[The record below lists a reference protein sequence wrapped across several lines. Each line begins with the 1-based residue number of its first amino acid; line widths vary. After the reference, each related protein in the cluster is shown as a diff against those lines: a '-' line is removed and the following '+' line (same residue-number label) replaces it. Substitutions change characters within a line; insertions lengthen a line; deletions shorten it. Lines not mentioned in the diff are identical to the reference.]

1 MTSFARRGLPDPDA
15 ALRNERSFE
24 GSVRRVTYASED
36 DNFKV
41 VTFELPDGR
50 KFKAAGPLHGV
61 RQGEP
66 MRIEGT
72 WREHPKYGWTLQ
84 VEKAVPVPPSTED
97 ALVAYLGSGLVRGVG
112 PVRARAIVDHFG
124 ERTLEILDEAPETL
138 QEVKGISRKRAR
150 QIAESLTA
158 QRQSRE
164 AMLTLKSLGLSN
176 AISARLLRHYGEGVV
191 GLLRENPYRAG
202 LEVPWV
208 GFFKADEIAAN
219 FGIARDS
226 PHRLQASFVH
236 VLDQAA
242 SEGHTHLPLEELME
256 RAAKLLKLEDGEAV
270 LREQLEAA
278 IRARHVV
285 RAKVGGQAEGYFMA
299 SLFHCERQLAS
310 MTLELVRQGKP
321 LMPADQVD
329 RAIARFEGR
338 FRFGLAA
345 QQREALRSVAG
356 GGVCVLTGGP
366 GTGKTTLVRAIMH
379 LFGSMREVALCS
391 PTGRA
396 AQRLSEAAGREALT
410 IHRLLKWN
418 SERGRFQHDAKT
430 PMETELLVVDE
441 ASMLDVQLAWALLRA
456 LKPGSTVV
464 LVGDVDQL
472 PSVGPGAFLRDL
484 IASRRARTTR
494 LEAVFRQARQS
505 LIVQNSHRI
514 NEGTLPLLEGQFEE
528 GADFYLVPKREPEDI
543 ADALLAL
550 LTERIPQR
558 FGLDPIEDVQVLAP
572 MRRGAVG
579 TQVLNAL
586 LRERLNP
593 DGAPLGPTIPFRAG
607 DKVIQSSNNYDLD
620 VYNGDVGRVL
630 GMNRETGQ
638 VRVRFGKRLV
648 LYPIESLSDLE
659 PAYAITI
666 HKSQGSEYPA
676 VVVLLHKS
684 HYIMLQRNL
693 LYTAVTRGKKLVV
706 VLGNRSAVNQAVRTV
721 RERDRRT
728 ALAEWLLR
736 PPEKGDLFE

>member
-1 MTSFARRGLPDPDA
+1 MADFSRRILPDPDA
-15 ALRNERSFE
+15 ALRTERSFE
-24 GSVRRVTYASED
+24 GSVRRVTFSSED
-36 DNFKV
+36 DSFKV

-50 KFKAAGPLHGV
+50 KLKAAGQLHAV

-72 WREHPKYGWTLQ
+72 WREHPRHGWTLQ
-84 VEKAVPVPPSTED
+84 VEKAIPVPPSSEE
-97 ALVAYLGSGLVRGVG
+97 ALVAYLGSGLIKGVG
-112 PVRARAIVDHFG
+112 PVRARAIVEHFG
-124 ERTLEILDEAPETL
+124 ERTLDIVDEAPELL
-138 QEVKGISRKRAR
+138 QEVKGISRKQAHR
-150 QIAESLTA
+150 IAESIAA

-164 AMLTLKSLGLSN
+164 AMLTLKSLGLTN
-176 AISARLLRHYGEGVV
+176 AISARLLRYYGEGVV

-208 GFFKADEIAAN
+208 GFFKADEIASH

-226 PHRLQASFVH
+226 PHRIQAAFVH
-236 VLDQAA
+236 VLDQA
-242 SEGHTHLPLEELME
+242 STEGHTHLPLEELLD
-256 RAAKLLKLEDGEAV
+256 RAARLLKLEEADDM
-270 LREQLEAA
+270 LREQLEGA
-278 IRARHVV
+278 IRARHIV
-285 RAKVGGQAEGYFMA
+285 RAKVNGEAEGYFMA
-299 SLFHCERQLAS
+299 SLYYCERQLSA
-310 MTLELVRQGKP
+310 MVLELVRQGKP
-321 LMPADQVD
+321 LMPAGQVD
-329 RAIARFEGR
+329 RAVAAFEER

-345 QQREALRSVAG
+345 RQREALRSVAG

-366 GTGKTTLVRAIMH
+366 GTGKTTLVRAILH
-379 LFGSMREVALCS
+379 LFGGMREVSLCS

-410 IHRLLKWN
+410 VHRLLKWN
-418 SERGRFQHDAKT
+418 SERGRFQHDAKN

-456 LKPGSTVV
+456 LKPGSSVV
-464 LVGDVDQL
+464 FVGDVDQL

-484 IASRRARTTR
+484 IASGRARTTR
-494 LEAVFRQARQS
+494 LEAVFRQARKS

-514 NEGTLPLLEGQFEE
+514 NQGELPLLEGRFEE
-528 GADFYLVPKREPEDI
+528 GADFYLVPKREPEEI
-543 ADALLAL
+543 AEALLAL

-558 FGLDPIEDVQVLAP
+558 FGFDPVEDVQVLAP
-572 MRRGAVG
+572 MRRGAIG
-579 TQVLNAL
+579 TQALNTL

-593 DGAPLGPTIPFRAG
+593 KGEPLSPTIPFRAG

-630 GMNRETGQ
+630 GLNRETGQ

-648 LYPIESLSDLE
+648 LYPLESLSDLE

-676 VVVLLHKS
+676 VVVLLHRG

-706 VLGNRSAVNQAVRTV
+706 LVGNKSAINQAVRTV
-721 RERDRRT
+721 RERERRT

-736 PPEKGDLFE
+736 PPEKEDLFQ